1 MRFFVVDNEFE
12 VVEISPIKSCVGEIL
27 LAEFLERLFV
37 EDVLEMFELEGS
49 ALLRPRSPPHGMNLQ

>member
-12 VVEISPIKSCVGEIL
+12 VVEIGPIKSCVGEIL

-49 ALLRPRSPPHGMNLQ
+49 ALLRP